1 MKSED
6 KEICV
11 GDGDGG
17 AVGAVAQVEIPDTI
31 HGKGFFIGQLNL
43 AKHIMDFFLD
53 KRDASNAAKLDSN
66 YIGYY
71 PEKLMFSSGL
81 AQSGGWLS
89 IQDDD
94 SSFKL
99 GSDISRS
106 LSLRACYR
114 GLAMVFAL
122 NPFNMFGNTDS
133 EFDISFLCLPELHF
147 IVRHLYRHLHSYE

>member
-1 MKSED
+1 
-6 KEICV
+6 
-11 GDGDGG
+11 
-17 AVGAVAQVEIPDTI
+17 
-31 HGKGFFIGQLNL
+31 
-43 AKHIMDFFLD
+43 
-53 KRDASNAAKLDSN
+53 
-66 YIGYY
+66 
-71 PEKLMFSSGL
+71 MFSGGL

-133 EFDISFLCLPELHF
+133 EFDISFYGDKLVLDFVYQNSTSLSGTYTGTYW
-147 IVRHLYRHLHSYE
+147 IIMLSVDL